1 MYGDFDWSC
10 GENENVADLY
20 TRGARAGGLIAIS
33 DNAKK
38 SGRSKGENFD
48 RSIHDLIRGV
58 ILHYMHLRAL
68 SIQMSGAVT
77 GRKMPVDKIGSQPE
91 NVFDRQCKSQI

>member
-38 SGRSKGENFD
+38 SGRD
-48 RSIHDLIRGV
+48 HDDQKARISTDPSM
-58 ILHYMHLRAL
+58 I
-68 SIQMSGAVT
+68 
-77 GRKMPVDKIGSQPE
+77 
-91 NVFDRQCKSQI
+91 